1 MNAFHQLLAQELIE
15 ILKQHLEQ
23 ASVGHCMRIS
33 GLPNEILHTVCQ
45 ELQGKA
51 GYRVVLLANH
61 PQKSYEVSATKLI
74 ELRNEAE
81 QKHVLLVLL
90 PSNLRTG
97 AEDSFDRATFGELE
111 IEDLP
116 RKVLK
121 KLETV
126 LKPEEKDI
134 YRKIARFFHD
144 SKNFLNDSQFIEYLL
159 ACQQDGFEQAAWGNN
174 LPLLGLIPDSELL
187 LHPEQLG
194 QRLFQNQKSI
204 TLLSNESMPL
214 IQRIKLLEIES
225 NSIQNQL
232 YHFLNQQRTPEFP
245 KTWTSLIQEE
255 IPELNLKSWPFTS
268 MRSLEELQV
277 DLEPLKGQAVKKDE
291 NGKFIATQTDK
302 DIKFSIGFRTTPGP
316 AEVSSLTHFQI
327 DLMRINED
335 GFPEC
340 VDTLVKFKKS
350 TGRDNKRNKQ
360 ITLDPRRIAEGVY
373 YFRVLALDES
383 STLLN
388 RKDPFQD
395 EELEDLWQK
404 RLKSEGENARRD
416 DLNGK
421 LSCDSED
428 FYFAIEKSDD
438 EKIEGEL
445 SSTFSRRTKAETFS
459 QAKMKARLDYINGNR
474 LKDLSSLTLET
485 CNWTDQGQGSK
496 QSCDADIYFN
506 DVRHHYMMPM
516 ARSLREISWEILR
529 NSDDFSS
536 VKVDFC
542 TQIKEIK
549 GKPIL
554 LPSELDTGEFSELL
568 AYRQELFQAIL
579 DQVKP
584 ENVQSQGIVELFDF
598 IQHEKLVERYI
609 TEYLL
614 KLSNILHESQ
624 TVQDEKNL
632 QKIREFLYL
641 DLIEVRIPIQNS
653 HKKTVYLLP
662 PIHPLR
668 LVWNLQHNRLFHE
681 WEKLSLEE
689 SSPKSK
695 WTDEI
700 KSIFLGE
707 LQPALNPLV
716 LPGKNFKS
724 LVYMGSLIP
733 GWGVYA
739 PVIKEKQK
747 EYLSSQSLLNAI
759 RQNLQLPVSTEPE
772 HEIPIDLLVKQLK
785 RYIKGHPYIECL
797 YLNFFN
803 SGNGQKIV
811 DCLKR
816 LQKEAEYSHLRYE
829 IRIVS
834 TAQIG
839 VDTGQALADFLNPSG
854 YISEES
860 EAFIKA
866 VPNALFPKIRYSL
879 NSLADYQQK
888 PELFPAHMSFVFD
901 SFPVNVK
908 LVKPNQEKTP
918 SLFLHGLICKP
929 VRKIQTE
936 NPGSFQWDLVINAN
950 SCRPINR
957 EDSLSNKISQLFS
970 QFQQMTSILLAGK
983 WTETQP
989 GLSLQLSDQDH
1000 AFLNTV
1006 HQYSDWVMTFDRN
1019 LGIEMYDSPSASE
1032 GIPYLLDF
1040 KPEMK
1045 PGYPSVYLTTRP
1057 TSEISAIVKPAFLN
1071 MDWQNRMELI
1081 PPFLEVLRSISGTLI
1096 MQLAGGGNKGLES
1109 IGLGLSRLLLEK
1121 LHLLDE
1127 YILVPLDLHQDLFQI
1142 AQQNSEEERSL
1153 QRGDLLM
1160 VSCNPAKRI
1169 LHMRILE
1176 IKCRAHLQE
1185 QSLQELQDKMCEQI
1199 NETMT
1204 CLQFHFD
1211 PRLHPTD
1218 RLDRSLKNQQLYELL
1233 GFYLERAHRYHLIDQ
1248 SYHEMRTFIES
1259 LEDGFQFQFH
1269 KNGIIFEYGSER
1281 RELST
1286 YSPQIDI
1293 QLFHVGSP
1301 MIETL
1306 LNELS
1311 QPKTSERILDKE
1323 TEEIYHTMT
1332 LRPKYQEKANPVISG
1347 KNADPKIKY
1356 SNIDQPKEQ
1365 FTTNKMSDPQEI
1377 EDSYQTSKNVEKE
1390 VPAINENISPSEVCD
1405 PNKSISSRVII
1416 EKPDYTDLL
1425 GVEEG
1430 QDSEQFGLLAT
1441 TSRGRKVA
1449 LDLNGCNTI
1458 SLFGV
1463 PGSGKSYTLGTIVE
1477 MATQPI
1483 NGINCLPS
1491 PLASVIFHFHESQ
1504 DYPPEFLSMRYPNK
1518 NLSQTEILLKE
1529 FGAQPE
1535 ALHDIV
1541 LLVPIDKLQER
1552 RAEYP
1557 DITIAPIAFSSQE
1570 LNIKDWKFLMGAM
1583 GNQAMYMQTI
1593 NMIMRQGRNQLTLDF
1608 LQQGIENSA
1617 LSTHLKDFAL
1627 HRLELASQF
1636 IDDTTNLRQYLK
1648 PGRLILVDLRD
1659 EFIEKDQALGLFVV
1673 MLNIFA
1679 GAKNDDGS
1687 NFNKLIVF
1695 DEAHKYISNSD
1706 LTTHVVDVIRQMR
1719 HQGVTMLLASQD
1731 PPSLP
1736 IEVIEL
1742 SSAVVLHR
1750 FNSPQWLKH
1759 IQKANTSLQDLTPDQ
1774 LANLQ
1779 SGEAFIWA
1787 DKASN
1792 TEWRKKAIKV
1802 VTRPRATQHGGGTQ
1816 QAVQN

>member
-1 MNAFHQLLAQELIE
+1 MISFHQLLAQELIE
-15 ILKQHLEQ
+15 ILKSQLEQ

-45 ELQGKA
+45 ELQANKN
-51 GYRVVLLANH
+51 YKVVLLANN
-61 PQKSYEVSATKLI
+61 PQKNYEVTATKLI

-97 AEDSFDRATFGELE
+97 AEDSFDRATFSELE

-116 RKVLK
+116 KKVLK
-121 KLETV
+121 KLEAN
-126 LKPEEKDI
+126 LEPKDKEI

-144 SKNFLNDSQFIEYLL
+144 SKNTINESQFIEYLL
-159 ACQQDGFEQAAWGNN
+159 ACKQENFIQTAWGNN

-187 LHPEQLG
+187 IYPEQLG
-194 QRLFQNQKSI
+194 QRLFQNQKSV
-204 TLLSNESMPL
+204 TLLSNESIPL
-214 IQRIKLLEIES
+214 IQRIKLLEIEN
-225 NSIQNQL
+225 NSVQNQL
-232 YHFLNQQRTPEFP
+232 YHFLDQQRTPESP
-245 KTWTSLIQEE
+245 KTWVSQIQTE

-277 DLEPLKGQAVKKDE
+277 DVEPLKGQVIKKDE

-302 DIKFSIGFRTTPGP
+302 EVKFSISFRTTPGP
-316 AEVSSLTHFQI
+316 AEVSSLSHFQI
-327 DLMRINED
+327 DVMRINEE

-340 VDTLVKFKKS
+340 VTTLVKFKKS
-350 TGRDNKRNKQ
+350 TGRDNKRTKQ

-383 STLLN
+383 GTLLN
-388 RKDPFQD
+388 RKDPFQN
-395 EELEDLWQK
+395 EELEELWQK
-404 RLKSEGENARRD
+404 RLKSAGQNASRE
-416 DLNGK
+416 DLIGK

-428 FYFAIEKSDD
+428 FYFAIEKIDD
-438 EKIEGEL
+438 EKIEGEID
-445 SSTFSRRTKAETFS
+445 STFSRRTKVENFS
-459 QAKMKARLDYINGNR
+459 QAKMKAHLDYINGNR
-474 LKDLSSLTLET
+474 LKDLNSLKIEN

-496 QSCDADIYFN
+496 QNCDADIYFN

-516 ARSLREISWEILR
+516 ARSLRHISWEILR
-529 NSDDFSS
+529 NTYDFSS

-542 TQIKEIK
+542 SQIKEIK
-549 GKPIL
+549 GKPVL
-554 LPSELDTGEFSELL
+554 LPIELDTHEFSELL
-568 AYRQELFQAIL
+568 THRQNLFQAIL
-579 DQVKP
+579 EQIKP
-584 ENVQSQGIVELFDF
+584 ENGQPQGIVELFDF
-598 IQHEKLVERYI
+598 IQHEKLVDLYI
-609 TEYLL
+609 SEYL
-614 KLSNILHESQ
+614 KIVSQILQKAQ

-641 DLIEVRIPIQNS
+641 DLIEVRIPLQNN

-662 PIHPLR
+662 PFHPLR
-668 LVWNLQHNRLFHE
+668 LAWSLQHNRLFHE
-681 WEKLSLEE
+681 WVKLSLEE

-700 KSIFLGE
+700 KSIFLGD
-707 LQPALNPLV
+707 LQPSLNPLV

-724 LVYMGSLIP
+724 LIYLGALIP

-739 PVIKEKQK
+739 PVIKENQK
-747 EYLSSQSLLNAI
+747 EYLSSQLLLNAI

-772 HEIPIDLLVKQLK
+772 HEIPIDLLVKQVK
-785 RYIKGHPYIECL
+785 RYIKGHPYVECL
-797 YLNFFN
+797 HLNFFN

-816 LQKEAEYSHLRYE
+816 LQKEPEYSHFRYE
-829 IRIVS
+829 IRIIS
-834 TAQIG
+834 TSKIG
-839 VDTGQALADFLNPSG
+839 ADTGQALADFLNPSG

-879 NSLADYQQK
+879 NSLAEYQQK

-908 LVKPNQEKTP
+908 LVKSNQDNTP

-929 VRKIQTE
+929 VRKIQSD
-936 NPGSFQWDLVINAN
+936 NPDSFQWDLVINTN
-950 SCRPINR
+950 ICRPINK
-957 EDSLSNKISQLFS
+957 EDHLSPKISQLFS
-970 QFQQMTSILLAGK
+970 HIQQMTSILLSGK
-983 WTETQP
+983 WTETRP

-1000 AFLNTV
+1000 ALLHTV
-1006 HQYSDWVMTFDRN
+1006 HQNSDWVMTFDRN
-1019 LGIEMYDSPSASE
+1019 LGIEMYDSPTASE

-1057 TSEISAIVKPAFLN
+1057 TSEIAAIVKPAFLH
-1071 MDWQNRMELI
+1071 MSWQARISLI
-1081 PPFLEVLRSISGTLI
+1081 SPFLEVLRSISGTLI
-1096 MQLAGGGNKGLES
+1096 MQLAGGGNKGLET
-1109 IGLGLSRLLLEK
+1109 IGLGLSRLFLEN
-1121 LHLLDE
+1121 LNLLDE
-1127 YILVPLDLHQDLFQI
+1127 YILIPLDLHQDLFQI
-1142 AQQNSEEERSL
+1142 AQKNAEEERSL
-1153 QRGDLLM
+1153 QRGDLLL
-1160 VSCNPAKRI
+1160 VSCNPEKRI

-1176 IKCRAHLQE
+1176 IKCRSFLQE

-1211 PRLHPTD
+1211 SRLHPTD

-1233 GFYLERAHRYHLIDQ
+1233 SFYLERAFRYRLIEQ
-1248 SYHEMRTFIES
+1248 SYHEMRAFIES

-1269 KNGIIFEYGSER
+1269 KNGFIFEYGSDSQALR
-1281 RELST
+1281 T
-1286 YSPQIDI
+1286 YSPQSDI

-1301 MIETL
+1301 MIEKL
-1306 LNELS
+1306 LNGLS
-1311 QPKTSERILDKE
+1311 EPKSSERVLDKE
-1323 TEEIYHTMT
+1323 TEAIYHTMT
-1332 LRPKYQEKANPVISG
+1332 LRPKPKEKVISILAEEND
-1347 KNADPKIKY
+1347 KPKINY
-1356 SNIDQPKEQ
+1356 SSVDNPKEK
-1365 FTTNKMSDPQEI
+1365 FITDKITDPQELEESYKTATQI
-1377 EDSYQTSKNVEKE
+1377 EKAASASDKN
-1390 VPAINENISPSEVCD
+1390 IH
-1405 PNKSISSRVII
+1405 SSHDII
-1416 EKPDYTDLL
+1416 EKPKYTDLL
-1425 GVEEG
+1425 GVDEG
-1430 QDSEQFGLLAT
+1430 LGSEQFGLLAT
-1441 TSRGRKVA
+1441 TSRGRKIA

-1477 MATQPI
+1477 MATQAI
-1483 NGINCLPS
+1483 KGINCLPS

-1504 DYPPEFLSMRYPNK
+1504 DYPPEFLSMRYANQ

-1529 FGAQPE
+1529 FGAKPK
-1535 ALHDIV
+1535 ALEDIV
-1541 LLVPIDKLQER
+1541 LLVPIDKLDER
-1552 RAEYP
+1552 KAEYP
-1557 DITIAPIAFSSQE
+1557 DLKIAPIAFSSQE

-1583 GNQAMYMQTI
+1583 SNQAMYIQTI

-1608 LQQGIENSA
+1608 IQQGIENSA
-1617 LSTHLKDFAL
+1617 LSSHQKDFAL

-1679 GAKNDDGS
+1679 GAKEADGS
-1687 NFNKLIVF
+1687 SFNKLIVF
-1695 DEAHKYISNSD
+1695 DEAHKYITNSD
-1706 LTTHVVDVIRQMR
+1706 LTSHVVEVIRQMR
-1719 HQGVTMLLASQD
+1719 HQGVTMLMASQD

-1742 SSAVVLHR
+1742 SSAIVLHR

-1759 IQKANTSLQDLTPDQ
+1759 IQKANSSLQDLTSDQ

-1779 SGEAFIWA
+1779 SGEAFLWA

-1792 TEWRKKAIKV
+1792 LEWRRKAIKV
-1802 VTRPRATQHGGGTQ
+1802 ITRPRVTQHGGNTQ
-1816 QAVQN
+1816 QAFKS